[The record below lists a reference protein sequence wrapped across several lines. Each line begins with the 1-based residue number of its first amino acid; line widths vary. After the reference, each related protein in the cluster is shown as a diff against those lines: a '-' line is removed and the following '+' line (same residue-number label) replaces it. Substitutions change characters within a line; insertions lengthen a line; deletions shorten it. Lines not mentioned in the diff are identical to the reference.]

1 MKRLFA
7 VILTVCIILSLFSGV
22 FAAETPST
30 EEIGNVIVLKIPFPD
45 SIEDFKSWQTIA
57 RYKDTKK
64 KGHQKC

>member
-30 EEIGNVIVLKIPFPD
+30 EETGNFVVLKIPFPD
-45 SIEDFKSWQTIA
+45 SIEDFKS
-57 RYKDTKK
+57 
-64 KGHQKC
+64 